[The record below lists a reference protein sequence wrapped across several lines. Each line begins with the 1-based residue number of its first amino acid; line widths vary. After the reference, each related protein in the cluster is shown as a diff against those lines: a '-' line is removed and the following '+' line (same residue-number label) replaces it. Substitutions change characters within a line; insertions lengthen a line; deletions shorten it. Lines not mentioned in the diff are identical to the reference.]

1 MSEHEL
7 TDLFERVLDTTEPP
21 LPEAGQVI
29 AAGRAARRRRALGA
43 SATALAVV
51 LLAAAGTA
59 GATGLLSGER
69 SVPPQ
74 RGVARGYTPHPTPNV
89 THFLPSGRPHAGGP
103 DLPARAAQLLDT
115 LTHAVPPGYTVP
127 TTDLVRYGGLGYEVR
142 GYTAPAGH
150 PKADGSWRID
160 AHTDVY
166 RDGRAGSLWVTW
178 TNGVRHPAAG
188 SVCDATVPLRHT
200 GTATRCS
207 VTSVR
212 GVAVRLDE
220 QDLPDGSTVRYA
232 TAFGAGHWV
241 TVSADQRGA
250 APGKAALPAPPLS
263 GTDLARL
270 VTGPS
275 LGTGD

>member
-1 MSEHEL
+1 MSDHEV
-7 TDLFERVLDTTEPP
+7 TDLFERVLDTPEPP
-21 LPEAGQVI
+21 LPEVGQVMS
-29 AAGRAARRRRALGA
+29 AGRAARRRRRVGA
-43 SATALAVV
+43 SATALAAV
-51 LLAAAGTA
+51 LLAAGTA
-59 GATGLLSGER
+59 GATGLLSGET

-74 RGVARGYTPHPTPNV
+74 RGVARGHTPHPTPNV
-89 THFLPSGRPHAGGP
+89 THFLPSGRPDPAGP
-103 DLPARAAQLLDT
+103 DLPARAAQLLDA
-115 LTHAVPPGYTVP
+115 LTHAVPAGYTVP
-127 TTDLVRYGGLGYEVR
+127 KTDLVRYGGFGYEVR

-150 PKADGSWRID
+150 PRADGSWRID

-178 TNGVRHPAAG
+178 TNGVRYPPAG
-188 SVCDATVPLRHT
+188 SGCDATIPLRHT
-200 GTATRCS
+200 DTATRCS
-207 VTSVR
+207 MRSVR

-241 TVSADQRGA
+241 TVSADQRGES
-250 APGKAALPAPPLS
+250 PGKAALPAPPLS

-270 VTGPS
+270 VTGPI